1 MKIWTISDLHLWDLS
16 YGDKIRPPAADLCIV
31 AGDVCDDIESTM
43 AWLGRVIRPHMPV
56 MYVLGN
62 HDFFDTSVSK
72 CKADARRLAEESR
85 IILLDDN
92 VVVGGGVRFV
102 GGTLWT
108 DFELFHDRV
117 QGDLEVTRRRRA
129 REMAMDFAN
138 DNMPEYRE
146 SYWVLDEDM
155 VRHLAPQDTYAMH
168 LATKAFL
175 KETLAR
181 PFDGPTV
188 VVSHHC
194 PHPNSLKDDFAGS
207 VLNPAFGSDL
217 SDIIE
222 VYQPDVWLHGHTHVS
237 FDYQVG
243 KTRVVC
249 NPRGNGRGN
258 PNFDLKKVIEVAA

>member
-1 MKIWTISDLHLWDLS
+1 MKIWTISDLHLWDMS
-16 YGDKIRPPAADLCIV
+16 FGDKIRPPVADVCVI
-31 AGDVCDDIESTM
+31 AGDVCDDIETSM
-43 AWLGRVIRPHMPV
+43 EWLGRVIRPHMPC

-62 HDFFDTSVSK
+62 HDFLGTTVG
-72 CKADARRLAEESR
+72 KAKATARKLAEENR

-92 VVVGGGVRFV
+92 VVYGGGVRFV

-108 DFELFHDRV
+108 DFELFADQT

-129 REMAMDFAN
+129 REMAMQFAN
-138 DNMPEYRE
+138 DNMPEYQHGWIGGG
-146 SYWVLDEDM
+146 STL
-155 VRHLAPQDTYAMH
+155 RHLAPQDTYAMH
-168 LATKAFL
+168 LATKEFFRQ
-175 KETLAR
+175 TLAK

-194 PHPNSLKDDFAGS
+194 PHRNSLKDDFAGS
-207 VLNPAFGSDL
+207 ALNPAFGSDQ

-222 VYQPDVWLHGHTHVS
+222 LHQPALWLHGHTHAS
-237 FDYQVG
+237 FDYRVG

-258 PNFDLKKVIEVAA
+258 PAFDWKKVVEVAA